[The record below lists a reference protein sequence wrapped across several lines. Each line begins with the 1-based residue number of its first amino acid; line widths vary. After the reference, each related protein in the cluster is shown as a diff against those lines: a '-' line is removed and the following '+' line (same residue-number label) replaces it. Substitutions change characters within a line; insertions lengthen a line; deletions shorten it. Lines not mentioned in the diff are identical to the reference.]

1 MARTGRPS
9 KYKPEFG
16 PMLVDHL
23 SKGFTINS
31 FGGVINTCADTVYRW
46 LLENKDFSESRRQG
60 EAARAHFL
68 EDLSIRGMTGEAKGF
83 NPTAFIWHSRNV
95 MGWRDKQDIE
105 ISGKDGG
112 PIKTIAMN
120 INADAQSLT
129 DGELRNAV
137 LKAIANK
144 QEDTHDQIER
154 TAPSRIS
161 D

>member
-1 MARTGRPS
+1 MLIDHMKEGLGYEIFAATAGVCDDTLREWES
-9 KYKPEFG
+9 KHP
-16 PMLVDHL
+16 
-23 SKGFTINS
+23 
-31 FGGVINTCADTVYRW
+31 
-46 LLENKDFSESRRQG
+46 DFS
-60 EAARAHFL
+60 AAKKLGKSLQAEWWVKLGRAAAAGKV
-68 EDLSIRGMTGEAKGF
+68 ENF
-83 NPTAFIWHSRNV
+83 NATAFVWCTKN
-95 MGWRDKQDIE
+95 MLGWRDKQDVE

-154 TAPSRIS
+154 TAPNRIS